1 MKQDPLQLGALLEPA
16 IEALGYQF
24 VGVEYRSG
32 GPGGAL
38 LRVYIDNE
46 QGITADD
53 CERVSYQVSG
63 LLDVNDPIP
72 GHYTLE
78 VSSPGL
84 DRLLFRRED
93 YERFAGNLVKLRM
106 AVPQQGRRKYQGR
119 LLRLEDGNVVV
130 DQDGDEVTLAL
141 DQIEQARLVPE
152 Y

>member
-16 IEALGYQF
+16 IEALGYQL

-46 QGITADD
+46 PGITADD

-106 AVPQQGRRKYQGR
+106 AVPQAGRRKYQGR

-130 DQDGDEVTLAL
+130 EQDGEEVTLAL

>member
-84 DRLLFRRED
+84 DRLLFRPED

-130 DQDGDEVTLAL
+130 DQDGEEVTLAL

>member
-16 IEALGYQF
+16 IEALGYQL

-106 AVPQQGRRKYQGR
+106 AVPQAGRRKYQGR

-130 DQDGDEVTLAL
+130 DQDGEEVTLAL

>member
-130 DQDGDEVTLAL
+130 DQDGEEVTLAL

>member
-38 LRVYIDNE
+38 LRVYIDSE
-46 QGITADD
+46 RGITADD

-63 LLDVNDPIP
+63 LLDVNDPIA

-84 DRLLFRRED
+84 DRRLFKPED
-93 YERFAGNLVKLRM
+93 YERFAGSQVKLRM
-106 AVPQQGRRKYQGR
+106 AIPQDGRRKYQGR
-119 LLRLEDGNVVV
+119 LLRLEGGNVVV
-130 DQDGDEVTLAL
+130 DQDGEEVILAL

>member
-1 MKQDPLQLGALLEPA
+1 MKQDPLQIGALLEPA
-16 IEALGYQF
+16 VEALGYQL

-38 LRVYIDNE
+38 LRVYIDSE
-46 QGITADD
+46 RGITVED

-63 LLDVNDPIP
+63 LLDVNDPIA

-84 DRLLFRRED
+84 DRLLFRRAD
-93 YERFAGNLVKLRM
+93 YERFAGSLVKLRM
-106 AVPQQGRRKYQGR
+106 AVPREGRRKFQGR
-119 LLRLEDGNVVV
+119 LLRVEDGNVVV
-130 DQDGDEVTLAL
+130 DQDGEEVALAL

>member
-1 MKQDPLQLGALLEPA
+1 MKQDPLQIGALLEPA
-16 IEALGYQF
+16 VEALGYQLA
-24 VGVEYRSG
+24 GVEYRSG

-38 LRVYIDNE
+38 LRVYIDSE
-46 QGITADD
+46 RGITVDD

-63 LLDVNDPIP
+63 LLDVNDPIA

-84 DRLLFRRED
+84 DRLLFRRAD
-93 YERFAGNLVKLRM
+93 YERFAGSLVKVRM
-106 AVPQQGRRKYQGR
+106 TVPQAGRRKFQGR
-119 LLRLEDGNVVV
+119 LLRVEDTNIVV
-130 DQDGDEVTLAL
+130 DQDGEEVALAL